1 MSSGKT
7 SDADFQHLK
16 TILRENGALEVLPN
30 YQKLTSKEY
39 SQIQV
44 SGQDI
49 SGIEERLFRENIG
62 TVKVSNMKLKGE
74 SGIKLSR
81 ELLSVLREGR
91 NENESK
97 NVYEPRIV
105 QRAID
110 VLDLREALG

>member
-1 MSSGKT
+1 
-7 SDADFQHLK
+7 
-16 TILRENGALEVLPN
+16 
-30 YQKLTSKEY
+30 
-39 SQIQV
+39 
-44 SGQDI
+44 
-49 SGIEERLFRENIG
+49 
-62 TVKVSNMKLKGE
+62 MKLKGE